1 VVDVIRPAFNS
12 ELKYRVTMLTGEE
25 WTRGTGTPPA
35 VKGFAWYTDG
45 FRTQGETRAES
56 MSNLQEE
63 DSIAL

>member
-1 VVDVIRPAFNS
+1 
-12 ELKYRVTMLTGEE
+12 MLTGEE